1 MKKAETRLSI
11 KVRKHLLD
19 NYGIRLHKNHGGA
32 YGETGAADLY
42 GTLPGGRAI
51 YIELKTPKSIDKKN
65 NRTIFQGMFLNWEA
79 SQGALA
85 FVASSVEAIDAVLHS
100 AGIYPHRHFKKSDIQ
115 SIS

>member
-65 NRTIFQGMFLNWEA
+65 NRTIFQGAWLNWES

-85 FVASSVEAIDAVLHS
+85 FVCCSVEEIDLMLA
-100 AGIYPHRHFKKSDIQ
+100 AANIYPHRQMKKSDIK